1 MRQHRDTH
9 GHNEIDRIAY
19 FAAAVH
25 PGSVLPGRPDRLRT
39 RVPTVLKRRCRTQR
53 TEVSRRTS
61 SAIADGVSRNHQ
73 SATAECHNDAE
84 DPGHKH

>member
-1 MRQHRDTH
+1 MRQHCDTH
-9 GHNEIDRIAY
+9 GHNEIDRIAH

-25 PGSVLPGRPDRLRT
+25 PCTVLPRRQARLCARI
-39 RVPTVLKRRCRTQR
+39 PTVLKRRCRTQR

-73 SATAECHNDAE
+73 GGTAERHNNAE
-84 DPGHKH
+84 DPGDKH